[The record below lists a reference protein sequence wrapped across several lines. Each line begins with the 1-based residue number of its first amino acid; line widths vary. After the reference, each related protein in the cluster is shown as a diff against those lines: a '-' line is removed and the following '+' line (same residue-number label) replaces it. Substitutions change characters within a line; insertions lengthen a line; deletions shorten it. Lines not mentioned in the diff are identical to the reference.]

1 MKKLRLSLDA
11 LNVESFE
18 MLNDGGPL
26 RGTVPANAAT
36 TPDVCVTQPD
46 YCLSDNYSECRSC
59 IQGTCYQSCGG
70 TCGAV
75 TCAASCAGPT
85 CPPECWD

>member
-1 MKKLRLSLDA
+1 MKKLRLSLDE

-18 MLNDGGPL
+18 MLVDGTPL
-26 RGTVPANAAT
+26 RGTVPAHYNT
-36 TPDVCVTQPD
+36 TPDDCNTAPV

-59 IQGTCYQSCGG
+59 IQGTCDASCGG
-70 TCGAV
+70 TCGF
-75 TCAASCAGPT
+75 TCDVSCAGYT